1 MKKIIILF
9 IAIAAFINRVE
20 AQQIKRATLSSAGST
35 KVAAP
40 FRISYTAGSCP
51 GCNTL
56 TKAGTGSIRQG
67 FQQPPNTENNPSGCP
82 PLTAVF
88 NIVPIVSP
96 LCGTKYDFEFNGA
109 TVAGATY
116 EWDFG
121 DGAYP
126 RRSTQLN
133 PMGIAYATA
142 GAKII
147 GLTVRKG
154 GCSDTKAKVLNIS
167 SVQMGFAINPSSIV
181 DVKCRGSLTGGI
193 KLAITGG
200 VGTKTFR
207 WSNGATT
214 QDLANVAAGRYT
226 VTATD
231 GNGCLSSVDTVV
243 NQPAAALS
251 FRDSIKKEECIG
263 YNDGTITLT
272 VSGGTRPYKF
282 LWDNGATSASIG
294 GLSARKYNV
303 TISDSNNCKIDTALT
318 VTLRCDIRDSTKRT
332 GFVYNVI
339 TPNSDG
345 KNDKWIV
352 TNIDNYP
359 NNELIIYNRWG
370 QPVYTVKPYR
380 NNWDG
385 TTDEGK
391 DLPSAAYYYLIKL
404 NDDKQQIWAG
414 SITVIR

>member
-1 MKKIIILF
+1 MKKIIILC
-9 IAIAAFINRVE
+9 ITIAALINRVE
-20 AQQIKRATLSSAGST
+20 AQQIKRATLSGAGST
-35 KVAAP
+35 KIAAP
-40 FRISYTAGSCP
+40 YRISYTAGSCP

-82 PLTAVF
+82 PLTAFF
-88 NIVPIVSP
+88 NILPIVTP

-133 PMGIAYATA
+133 PMGVAFAT
-142 GAKII
+142 I
-147 GLTVRKG
+147 GTKTVSLTVRKG
-154 GCSDTKAKVLNIS
+154 VCSDVKAKTVTITPS
-167 SVQMGFAINPSSIV
+167 QIGFAINASSIV
-181 DVKCRGSLTGGI
+181 DVKCRGGLTGGI
-193 KLAITGG
+193 KVALTGG
-200 VGTKTFR
+200 ASTKTFR
-207 WSNGATT
+207 WSTGATT
-214 QDLANVAAGRYT
+214 QDLSNVAAGRYM

-231 GNGCLSSVDTVV
+231 GNGCLSSIDTVV

-251 FRDSIKKEECIG
+251 FRDSIKKEDCIG
-263 YNDGTITLT
+263 YNDGSITLT

-282 LWDNGATSASIG
+282 LWDNGATSASIS
-294 GLSARKYNV
+294 GLAAQKYNV
-303 TISDSNNCKIDTALT
+303 TISDSNSCKIDTALT
-318 VTLRCDIRDSTKRT
+318 VTLRCDFRDSTKRT
-332 GFVYNVI
+332 GFVYDVI
-339 TPNSDG
+339 TPNGDG

-370 QPVYTVKPYR
+370 QPVYAVKPYR
-380 NNWDG
+380 NTWEG
-385 TTDEGK
+385 TTDDGK